1 MQNLQNPA
9 NDNDPI
15 MISVCMIVKDEA
27 QHLENSLRALA
38 QYFDDIVVVDTG
50 STDRS
55 KQIAGRFTNK
65 IYDFPWISDFSAARN
80 YSLQFAKYDWV
91 LVVDADE
98 ELDKIDIAL
107 LLEQISSY
115 STNVGTVEIISIT
128 NDESASEKDFIKE
141 RVSRLFDKS
150 HYEFFG
156 IIHEQICKKTTDEIP
171 DGRFDAPL
179 SFIHSGY
186 TKDIIESKDKINRN
200 IVLLQ
205 RAIDKSKDDPYLH
218 YQLGKSYY
226 LGKNYAL
233 AEKSFE
239 ASLHLQK
246 ERYHDYNEVLIEC
259 YGYCLIN
266 TAQYK
271 KALDI
276 LKYEDYCPSTDFMFL
291 KALILMNNAD
301 FQSAIDTFQLCTR
314 MEAGR
319 KKGVNTYKANYNIAV
334 ILECFGMMP
343 QALEYYQKCGDY
355 KLALEGINR
364 VR

>member
-1 MQNLQNPA
+1 MQNPKKTVNAPL
-9 NDNDPI
+9 

-27 QHLENSLRALA
+27 QHLENSLRSLA

-50 STDRS
+50 SIDDS
-55 KQIAGRFTNK
+55 KEIASRFTNK
-65 IYDFPWISDFSAARN
+65 IYDFQWIADFSAARN

-98 ELDKIDIAL
+98 VLDKIDNAML
-107 LLEQISSY
+107 SEQISSY
-115 STNVGTVEIISIT
+115 PTNIGTIEIVSIT
-128 NDESASEKDFIKE
+128 NDESTSEKDFIKE
-141 RVSRLFDKS
+141 RISRLFDKS
-150 HYEFFG
+150 HYEFVG
-156 IIHEQICKKTTDEIP
+156 IIHEQICKKTDEVP

-186 TKDIIESKDKINRN
+186 IKDIIESKNKISRN
-200 IVLLQ
+200 ITLLQ
-205 RAIDKSKDDPYLH
+205 RAIDESKDDPYLY

-226 LGKNYAL
+226 LDKNYAL

-239 ASLHLQK
+239 TSLHLQK
-246 ERYHDYNEVLIEC
+246 DRYHDYNEVLIEC

-266 TAQYK
+266 TAQYE
-271 KALDI
+271 KALEI
-276 LKYEDYCPSTDFMFL
+276 LKYEDFCTSTDFIFL

-301 FQSAIDTFQLCTR
+301 FQNAIDTFQLCTR
-314 MEAGR
+314 MESGR

-334 ILECFGMMP
+334 ILECFGMKP
-343 QALEYYQKCGDY
+343 EALEYYQKCGNY